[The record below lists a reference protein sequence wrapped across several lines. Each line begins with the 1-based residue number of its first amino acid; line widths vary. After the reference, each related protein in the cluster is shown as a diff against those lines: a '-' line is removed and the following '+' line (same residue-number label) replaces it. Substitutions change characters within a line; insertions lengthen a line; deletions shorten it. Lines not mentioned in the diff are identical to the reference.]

1 MHTIWKGSISFGLV
15 NIPIKLHAATENKD
29 ISLRT
34 LHKKCHTPIKY
45 EKVCPVCEEEV
56 NTEEVVKGYE
66 ITDGKFVVFEEKEL
80 KEIRKPNEEKA
91 VEIVDFINID
101 EIDPVYFN
109 RSYFMSPND
118 GGAKAYSLLR
128 KSLKESG
135 RVGLAKIIIRS
146 KEQMAVIREY
156 NNTLLME
163 TIHFPDEVRNAEEV
177 PNIPAEDNITKKEL
191 DTASLLID
199 QLTTTFEP
207 GKYEDDYRKKL
218 QELIEA
224 KKAGKDV
231 VTRTE
236 KEEPSNVTDLMEAL
250 QRSVD
255 KNKESKTKKKSGKKK
270 SSPSKK
276 AQ

>member
-1 MHTIWKGSISFGLV
+1 
-15 NIPIKLHAATENKD
+15 
-29 ISLRT
+29 
-34 LHKKCHTPIKY
+34 
-45 EKVCPVCEEEV
+45 
-56 NTEEVVKGYE
+56 
-66 ITDGKFVVFEEKEL
+66 
-80 KEIRKPNEEKA
+80 
-91 VEIVDFINID
+91 
-101 EIDPVYFN
+101 
-109 RSYFMSPND
+109 
-118 GGAKAYSLLR
+118 
-128 KSLKESG
+128 
-135 RVGLAKIIIRS
+135 
-146 KEQMAVIREY
+146 MAVIREY

-270 SSPSKK
+270 SAPSKK